1 MNLAHYALQKL
12 HILPSTLSKMSD
24 REKAF
29 IYASIRCR
37 VEDEKREAAK
47 IRK

>member
-12 HILPSTLSKMSD
+12 HILPSTLAKMSD

-29 IYASIRCR
+29 IYTSINTGLTQMAMLLPVGRR
-37 VEDEKREAAK
+37 
-47 IRK
+47 